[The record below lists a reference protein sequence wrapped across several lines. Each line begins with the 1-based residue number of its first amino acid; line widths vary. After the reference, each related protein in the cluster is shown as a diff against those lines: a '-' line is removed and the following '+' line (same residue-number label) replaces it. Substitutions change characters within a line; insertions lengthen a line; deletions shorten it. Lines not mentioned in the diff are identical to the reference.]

1 MRKESHLRLLAH
13 ESGSESLSALGAAF
27 GVPAEPLRHPR
38 RTAPGRPWDEMS
50 PWWAPQHPIV
60 RRLAVAA
67 AEHCLAFDIAAAVAI
82 ERSLAVNEIADLQ
95 ANLVAAIDQRALA
108 ARARRTVGGACA
120 VYLRQLAGG
129 QSARAHCSAPGVP
142 VSLPGR
148 LTARLVSFD
157 DEYVIGLLD
166 GDLALALAWERAAV
180 LEARTIGEW
189 ASLQALELL
198 SAQAARPFAA
208 PHPMDA

>member
-1 MRKESHLRLLAH
+1 MTKESHLRLLTH
-13 ESGSESLSALGAAF
+13 EADGGSPSALGAAL
-27 GVPAEPLRHPR
+27 GIPAEPLRHPR
-38 RTAPGRPWDEMS
+38 RTAPGRPWDEIS
-50 PWWAPQHPIV
+50 PWWVPQHPIV
-60 RRLAVAA
+60 RHLAA
-67 AEHCLAFDIAAAVAI
+67 AAAKHGIAFDIAAAVTI
-82 ERSLAVNEIADLQ
+82 ERSLAVNEIANQQ
-95 ANLVAAIDQRALA
+95 ANLVTAIDQQALA

-129 QSARAHCSAPGVP
+129 QTARAHCSAPGVP
-142 VSLPGR
+142 ISLPGR

-157 DEYVIGLLD
+157 EEYVIELLD

-189 ASLQALELL
+189 ASLRALGLL
-198 SAQAARPFAA
+198 SVHAARPSAA